1 MTSQDDLYSL
11 LPAGIIITVL
21 VELPGAVA
29 RLVLELDGPLAL
41 VALALL
47 VGVPAPPDAAELLPD
62 DKVVAAR
69 LHLLISGYFTS
80 GFYCIGYLTESNM
93 ISLPN
98 T

>member
-1 MTSQDDLYSL
+1 LTSQDDLYSL

-69 LHLLISGYFTS
+69 LHLLRYPEDWRVHVTV
-80 GFYCIGYLTESNM
+80 
-93 ISLPN
+93 
-98 T
+98 